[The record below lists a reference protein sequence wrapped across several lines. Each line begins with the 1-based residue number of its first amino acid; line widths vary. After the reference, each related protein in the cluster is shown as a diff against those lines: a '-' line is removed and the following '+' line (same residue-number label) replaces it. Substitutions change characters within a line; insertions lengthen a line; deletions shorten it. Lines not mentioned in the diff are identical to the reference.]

1 MTHLLI
7 GAAIFFGGHL
17 LLSSGPV
24 RPRLM
29 AALGERGFL
38 ALYSTVAL
46 VGLVWLGY
54 GYALAPSEPWW
65 GGPALAVVP
74 LVLMAPAALLYV
86 GAFSQRNPTSVGQS
100 ADGEAARGIVRITRH
115 PFLWAMALWAI
126 GHLIVNGDFP
136 SVVLFGGILALAFIG
151 MGEIDRKTRARD
163 PESWAAFEARTS
175 VVPFAA
181 IAQGRNR
188 LVWSEIGWWRLAL
201 AAALYAALLALH
213 PFVIGVSPVG

>member
-7 GAAIFFGGHL
+7 GAAVFFGGHL

-24 RPRLM
+24 RPRLV

-38 ALYSTVAL
+38 GLYTGVAL

-54 GYALAPSEPWW
+54 GYAVAPREPWW
-65 GGPALAVVP
+65 GGPKLAVVP
-74 LVLMAPAALLYV
+74 LLLMAPAAILYV

-100 ADGEAARGIVRITRH
+100 ADAEAARGILRITRH

-126 GHLIVNGDFP
+126 GHIAVNGDFP
-136 SVVLFGGILALAFIG
+136 SLVLFGGILALAFIG
-151 MGEIDRKTRARD
+151 MGAIDRKTSERD
-163 PESWAAFEARTS
+163 PGGWAAFSAQTS

-181 IAQGRNR
+181 IAEGRNR
-188 LVWSEIGWWRLAL
+188 LVFSEIGWWRLAL
-201 AAALYAALLALH
+201 AAALYVALLGLH
-213 PFVIGVSPVG
+213 PFVIGVSPMG